1 MNSPVLI
8 TGCSSGI
15 GRATALAF
23 ARAGRPTWATARN
36 PETLDELAAAGCRT
50 MALDVTDEESRVE
63 AVKRVEAEHGAVGVL
78 VNNAGYAQTGP
89 VEEVSLELLREQFET
104 NVFGLIGMAQLVL
117 PAMRAAGSGRI
128 VNLGS
133 AGGLMAFPGV
143 SAYAMTK
150 WSLEAMSDALRYET
164 RSFGIRV
171 VLLEPGGVV
180 SNFAA
185 TEEASWPQ
193 YADSPY
199 AGFRRNHR
207 DRMARFNRAGAP
219 GMSSPEDVAKAIV
232 RAATASRPRAR
243 YKVGVAPRVLPVLYR
258 SLPAAGW
265 DAFVGRMFPV

>member
-1 MNSPVLI
+1 MDTPVLI
-8 TGCSSGI
+8 TGCSTGI

-23 ARAGRPTWATARN
+23 ARSGRPTWATARN
-36 PETLDELAAAGCRT
+36 PAALDELAAVGCRT
-50 MALDVTDEESRVE
+50 LAPDVTDEAQRVE
-63 AVKRVEAEHGAVGVL
+63 AVKQVEAEHGMVGVL

-89 VEEVSLELLREQFET
+89 VEEVSVGQLRAQFET
-104 NVFGLIGMAQLVL
+104 NVFGLIRMAQLVL
-117 PAMRAAGSGRI
+117 PGMRAAGGGRI

-150 WSLEAMSDALRYET
+150 WALEAMSDALRYET
-164 RSFGIRV
+164 RSFGVRV

-185 TEEASWPQ
+185 TEEATWPQ

-199 AGFRRNHR
+199 DGFRRNHR

-219 GMSSPEDVAKAIV
+219 GMSSPENVAKVIV
-232 RAATASRPRAR
+232 RAATTRHPRAR

-258 SLPAAGW
+258 LLPNRGW
-265 DAFVGRMFPV
+265 DALVGRMFPV